1 MDRPTSRTGSEF
13 VSYSANAEDVLLRR
27 LFPGPVAGFY
37 VDVGAAHP
45 IWDSDT
51 KALWD
56 RGWRGINVEPQEE
69 FLAELRRYR
78 PDDVSLGVALSDA
91 PGELTFFEVEGTGL
105 STLDKH
111 NAARAE
117 AKGYRVRPR
126 RVPILTLAQVL
137 AENNVPPTFEFLK
150 IDVEGL
156 EQSVLAGND
165 WQRFRPHVVMI
176 EATVPETPIR
186 RQDGCCAL
194 LTGMGW
200 RHAWFDGLNDW
211 YLAPNFQP
219 PNGAFDAP
227 PNVFDHYVTRRT
239 VEAETQLAEWRQATE
254 VRDGRIRQ
262 LETGLEAQLAEWRQ
276 ATEVRDGRIRQL
288 ETGLEA
294 QLAEWRQATEVR
306 DGRIRQLETVAAAR
320 ASVLSLLTNII
331 AESVRGGKAEVDITI
346 ILGHLRESLAN
357 TGDRGAGDDVW
368 ETTAV
373 PLLDADNARL
383 RASLAD
389 LDTDLK
395 KHSKALS
402 QVQHELIVAR
412 QEVADARAVSNHFRE
427 LMNQT
432 NAQSAVALAEVRAQ
446 SAVALAEQQAQS
458 SAALAEQQ
466 AQSAAAL
473 AEVRALRTS
482 TSWRVSAPVRTLG
495 RMLRRRR
502 RGRRAASC

>member
-1 MDRPTSRTGSEF
+1 MDKPTSRTAFEF

-45 IWDSDT
+45 IWESDT

-56 RGWRGINVEPQEE
+56 RGWRGINIEPQEE

-117 AKGYRVRPR
+117 AKGYLVRPR

-137 AENNVPPTFEFLK
+137 AENNVPSTFEFLK

-165 WQRFRPHVVMI
+165 WQRFRPQVVMI

-186 RQDGCCAL
+186 RQDGCRDL

-211 YLAPNFQP
+211 YLAPNFEP

-227 PNVFDHYVTRRT
+227 PNIFDHYVTRRT

-254 VRDGRIRQ
+254 VRDGRIR
-262 LETGLEAQLAEWRQ
+262 E
-276 ATEVRDGRIRQL
+276 
-288 ETGLEA
+288 
-294 QLAEWRQATEVR
+294 
-306 DGRIRQLETVAAAR
+306 LETVAAAQ
-320 ASVLSLLTNII
+320 AGVVSLLTNTI
-331 AESVRGGKAEVDITI
+331 AESVRGGKAEVDITT
-346 ILGHLRESLAN
+346 ILEHLRESLAN
-357 TGDRGAGDDVW
+357 TGDRGAADDVW

-383 RASLAD
+383 RANLAE
-389 LDTDLK
+389 LDTDFN
-395 KHSKALS
+395 KHRKALS
-402 QVQHELIVAR
+402 QAQHDLIAAR
-412 QEVADARAVSNHFRE
+412 QEVADARAASNHLRE
-427 LMNQT
+427 LLNQT
-432 NAQSAVALAEVRAQ
+432 NAQSAVALAEARAQSAVALAEVRAQ
-446 SAVALAEQQAQS
+446 SAVALAEVRTQSAAALAGQQAQAA
-458 SAALAEQQ
+458 AALAGQQ
-466 AQSAAAL
+466 AQAAAALARQQAQAAAAL

-482 TSWRVSAPVRTLG
+482 TSWRVSAPVRALR
-495 RMLRRRR
+495 RMLPR
-502 RGRRAASC
+502 RRAASSRV